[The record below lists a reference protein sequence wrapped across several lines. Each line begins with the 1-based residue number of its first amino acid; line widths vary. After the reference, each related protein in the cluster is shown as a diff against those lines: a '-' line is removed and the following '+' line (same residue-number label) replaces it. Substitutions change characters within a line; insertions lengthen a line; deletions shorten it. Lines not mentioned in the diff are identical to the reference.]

1 MRENYYRKEHSM
13 KKIGLVGG
21 IGPASTVEYYLGI
34 IEKNR
39 IAHGDNIYPEIV
51 IDSVNMAQHDK
62 ALAEKDYDKLCGY
75 LLSLNRKKRKA
86 KMKINIVPLEKI
98 EIDGKSIDLA

>member
-1 MRENYYRKEHSM
+1 
-13 KKIGLVGG
+13 
-21 IGPASTVEYYLGI
+21 
-34 IEKNR
+34 
-39 IAHGDNIYPEIV
+39 
-51 IDSVNMAQHDK
+51 MAQHDK